1 MNATK
6 PNPSLKSL
14 LNEYARTLDTLLDR
28 KYVRT
33 RNGPIGDAAEY
44 IVSKAYEGKLEPNS
58 KKSYDVTTGSGKTIQ
73 VKARAV
79 NTTKNYGG
87 QTFSAIRSFDCD
99 LMVFLVF
106 DQESLDLVSA
116 HELSSQ
122 QVREIGS
129 HINHVNARV
138 VNPNAVKKVGQDVTE
153 LIRAAYE
160 KC

>member
-6 PNPSLKSL
+6 PNLSLKAL

-44 IVSKAYEGKLEPNS
+44 IVSKAYDGKLEPNS

-99 LMVFLVF
+99 EMVFLIF
-106 DQESLDLVSA
+106 DQKTLELVSA
-116 HELSSQ
+116 HKLTSD
-122 QVREIGS
+122 QVREIGTHS
-129 HINHVNARV
+129 NHVNARV
-138 VNPNAVKKVGQDVTE
+138 VNSNAVSKLGEDVTD
-153 LIRAAYE
+153 LMRKAYDN
-160 KC
+160 C